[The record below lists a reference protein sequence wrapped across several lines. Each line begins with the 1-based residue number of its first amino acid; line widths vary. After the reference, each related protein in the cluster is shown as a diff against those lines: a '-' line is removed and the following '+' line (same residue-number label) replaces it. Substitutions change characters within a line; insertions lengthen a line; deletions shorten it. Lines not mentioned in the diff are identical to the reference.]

1 MPNKLVEPVMITSPD
16 GEGVILSGGA
26 LWINGNLKLLN
37 TFIELRMNMETKE
50 LAWSTLAQK
59 MAVKREHHVMFAIPE
74 SYCGDE
80 NNTNNHGEM
89 AFPTWATAGSILTLG
104 IGITVTYVCLKRRLL
119 FCWRKNTDNTLN
131 YAMKNNI
138 SEEISNHEDLLS
150 EPPHLGL
157 GCSSSQH
164 FPGINQEIN
173 PSYQEYNSLP
183 LLNTEKIITG
193 KVIGNGSFGDVYEG
207 TLYCTTS
214 ATTCQKV
221 AIKVLKNASNYEEF
235 YKEALAA
242 NGLQH
247 ENIVEFLGISN
258 GGPTKMILFE
268 FMDGGQLLDYLK
280 SKGEQQSISDLIEI
294 LFDVCK
300 GCAYMELMKFVHRD
314 LAARNCLLTFSDKL
328 KRKVWYK
335 QN

>member
-26 LWINGNLKLLN
+26 LWINGRRKFLN
-37 TFIELRMNMETKE
+37 TFIELRMNSETKE
-50 LAWSTLAQK
+50 LAWTTLDQK
-59 MAVKREHHVMFAIPE
+59 MAVERERHVMFAIPD

-80 NNTNNHGEM
+80 KNTNNNHSEM
-89 AFPTWATAGSILTLG
+89 AFLTWATAGTILTLG
-104 IGITVTYVCLKRRLL
+104 IGITVTYVCLKRRLVDY
-119 FCWRKNTDNTLN
+119 WRKNTDNNLS

-138 SEEISNHEDLLS
+138 SEEISNHEDLLT
-150 EPPHLGL
+150 EPHLEL
-157 GCSSSQH
+157 GNSSGQH
-164 FPGINQEIN
+164 FPDIHQEIN
-173 PSYQEYNSLP
+173 PSYQEYNTLP
-183 LLNTEKIITG
+183 LLNKEKITTG
-193 KVIGNGSFGDVYEG
+193 NVIGNGSFGDVYEG
-207 TLYCTTS
+207 TLYSTRVTYR
-214 ATTCQKV
+214 KV
-221 AIKVLKNASNYEEF
+221 AIKVLKNSSNCEEF

-258 GGPTKMILFE
+258 GPTSKMILFE

-280 SKGEQQSISDLIEI
+280 CKGEQLSISDLIEI
-294 LFDVCK
+294 LVDVCK

-328 KRKVWYK
+328 KRKVHIINLK
-335 QN
+335 P